1 MITEIGF
8 DADDTLWHCENH
20 FFETQARLEAILE
33 HHAPREEVEA
43 KLHDTELTNV
53 RLFGYGIKGFTLS
66 MIETAVQISGGN
78 ITGDEVHE
86 ILMMGK
92 AMLDAPV
99 ELMPNVRTVLASL
112 QDKYRLT
119 LITKGDVLDQTNK
132 IDKSGL
138 GDFFDRI
145 EVVQQKEVANYRDVL
160 DRHGIDA
167 QHFLMIGNSIP
178 SDVLPVLELGGWG
191 VHVPYRHTAVFER
204 HADDPAHDR
213 FRRLE
218 SLSELPGLLA
228 EIRQKKESAAGR

>member
-1 MITEIGF
+1 MISEIGF
-8 DADDTLWHCENH
+8 DADDTLWHCENM
-20 FFETQARLEAILE
+20 FFETQARLEEILE
-33 HHAPREEVEA
+33 QYAPREEVEA
-43 KLHDTELTNV
+43 KLHDTELQNV

-66 MIETAVQISGGN
+66 MVETAVQISGGK

-92 AMLDAPV
+92 SMLDAPV
-99 ELMPNVRTVLASL
+99 ELIPNVRTVLASL
-112 QDKYRLT
+112 QDRYRLI

-138 GDFFDRI
+138 GDFFDQI
-145 EVVQQKEVANYRDVL
+145 EVVQKKDVDSYRDVL
-160 DRHGIDA
+160 TRHEVDPT
-167 QHFLMIGNSIP
+167 QFLMIGNSIP

-204 HADDPAHDR
+204 HEDDPPHDR

-218 SLSELPGLLA
+218 SLSDLPALVA
-228 EIRQKKESAAGR
+228 DIVA

>member
-43 KLHDTELTNV
+43 KLHDTELANV

-66 MIETAVQISGGN
+66 MIETAVQISRGK

-112 QDKYRLT
+112 QDKYRLS

-145 EVVQQKEVANYRDVL
+145 EVVQQKEVDNYRDVL
-160 DRHGIDA
+160 TRHGIDA
-167 QHFLMIGNSIP
+167 EHFLMIGNSIP

-204 HADDPAHDR
+204 HVDDPPHER

-218 SLSELPGLLA
+218 SLSELPALLTKI
-228 EIRQKKESAAGR
+228 EQEGAADR

>member
-1 MITEIGF
+1 MVTVIGF
-8 DADDTLWHCENH
+8 DADDTLWHCENM

-33 HHAPREEVEA
+33 QHAPRAEVEA
-43 KLHDTELTNV
+43 KLHDTELANV

-66 MIETAVQISGGN
+66 MVETAVQISGGK

-112 QDKYRLT
+112 QDRYRLI

-145 EVVQQKEVANYRDVL
+145 EVVQRKDVASYRDVL
-160 DRHGIDA
+160 ARHEIDA
-167 QHFLMIGNSIP
+167 ESFLMIGNSIP

-204 HADDPAHDR
+204 HEDDPKHDR
-213 FRRLE
+213 FRRVE
-218 SLSELPGLLA
+218 SVKELPGLLS
-228 EIRQKKESAAGR
+228 EL

>member
-8 DADDTLWHCENH
+8 DADDTLWHCENL
-20 FFETQARLEAILE
+20 FFETQARLEEILE

-43 KLHDTELTNV
+43 KLHDTELANV

-66 MIETAVQISGGN
+66 MVETAVQISGGK

-112 QDKYRLT
+112 QGKYRLI

-138 GDFFDRI
+138 GGFFDQI
-145 EVVQQKEVANYRDVL
+145 EIVQHKDVANYRDVL
-160 DRHGIDA
+160 TRHDVDPNR
-167 QHFLMIGNSIP
+167 FLMVGNSIP

-191 VHVPYRHTAVFER
+191 VHVPYRHTAVHER
-204 HADDPAHDR
+204 HADDPPHER
-213 FRRLE
+213 FRRLD
-218 SLSELPGLLA
+218 SLSELPALIAGL
-228 EIRQKKESAAGR
+228 